1 MLAPPSEAR
10 AAACAV
16 LLAPGETIG
25 RRQGMCRRPAAKRG
39 KLVAKAPSAL
49 ARGCLK
55 RVGPITG
62 CTHVEVPAKKCLGLF
77 REGKTKFQWWE
88 DSTGNEPTEKSP
100 EFWQGT
106 IETPRV
112 AVSQTV
118 TKDCCDLDDPC
129 LCMLKK
135 KLKEEGKEPDIWCL
149 KKKVLV
155 DKC

>member
-1 MLAPPSEAR
+1 MRSQRRNAWVFSGKGRPSSS
-10 AAACAV
+10 
-16 LLAPGETIG
+16 GG
-25 RRQGMCRRPAAKRG
+25 R
-39 KLVAKAPSAL
+39 
-49 ARGCLK
+49 
-55 RVGPITG
+55 T
-62 CTHVEVPAKKCLGLF
+62 
-77 REGKTKFQWWE
+77 
-88 DSTGNEPTEKSP
+88 TGNEPTEKSP